1 MTTETKTFIIAYVPT
16 GLEKAFVQHIR
27 DFDVA
32 HPGCHFEIGLE
43 APNVSLAEA
52 VEILRLDPGLAF
64 SDVFERAK
72 K

>member
-1 MTTETKTFIIAYVPT
+1 MTTKTFLIAHVPA
-16 GLEKAFVQHIR
+16 GLEKAFIQHVR

-43 APNVSLAEA
+43 SPDVSLAEA
-52 VEILRLDPGLAF
+52 VEMLRINPGLTM

-72 K
+72 KP